1 MVLKIHSEGRLRGT
15 QLGRKVQLLFRE
27 HKIHGNLRRMNVN
40 LNEKLGTVT
49 PHSPEQ

>member
-1 MVLKIHSEGRLRGT
+1 MVLKIHSEGKMRGT

-49 PHSPEQ
+49 PHIPEQ